1 MTNTKL
7 LLSVAAASVLA
18 LNGCMDINR
27 TDTATFTTT
36 SYTDTNGTD
45 TGTDTGADTGYCT
58 VDNTISGFITTDLL
72 LTQDTCIDGQLQV
85 KSGASITANNITIA
99 GVVGSKAWI
108 EVLPG
113 GKIYANGV
121 TFTSEEEASGG
132 TGAPGQWGGVT
143 LIGNDNTDEDGTAV
157 NTQIDG
163 GYEVDGTL
171 ANGSTTVVGDMTD
184 SSGNLTN
191 CTINNTG
198 IAVQQD
204 KEINGLSFV
213 GVGSGTV
220 ISGITVNRSGDD
232 AIEIWGGHV
241 ALTDV
246 TIVGAGD
253 DGFDNDDGW
262 AGSVDGLSVSGV
274 TNSGLELSGNTH
286 ATYTNVTIDMTGSL
300 ATSDAG
306 GAIYLKKTAIGGYF
320 TDVVITDN
328 QANTY
333 GTIVTDAA
341 DLANLEGMN
350 ITITG
355 SNTAGIVTEGPH
367 YDATVATTAEVQTA
381 LGL

>member
-27 TDTATFTTT
+27 TDTATFTTY
-36 SYTDTNGTD
+36 SDTNTTDGTPP
-45 TGTDTGADTGYCT
+45 APTGYCT
-58 VDNTISGFITTDLL
+58 DANTIAGFITTDIL
-72 LTQDTCIDGQLQV
+72 LTQNTCIDGQVQV

-99 GVVGSKAWI
+99 GVSGSKAWI

-113 GKIYANGV
+113 GKLYANGV

-143 LIGNDNTDEDGTAV
+143 LIGNDNTNEDGTAV

-198 IAVQQD
+198 IAVEQD

-241 ALTDV
+241 ALTDI
-246 TIVGAGD
+246 TIVGTGD

-286 ATYTNVTIDMTGSL
+286 ATYNNVTIDVTGNV
-300 ATSDAG
+300 ATSDVG
-306 GAIYLKKTAIGGYF
+306 GAIYLKKTAIGGFF
-320 TDVVITDN
+320 TDVTITDN
-328 QANTY
+328 QTNTY

-341 DLANLEGMN
+341 DLANLDGTN
-350 ITITG
+350 ITING
-355 SNTAGIVTEGPH
+355 SNAAGIVTAGPN

>member
-18 LNGCMDINR
+18 LNGCGGGSSS
-27 TDTATFTTT
+27 TDTTTT
-36 SYTDTNGTD
+36 TTT
-45 TGTDTGADTGYCT
+45 TPTTTTPVETGYCT
-58 VDNTISGFITTDLL
+58 SANTIAGDISSDLT
-72 LTQDTCIDGQLQV
+72 LTQDTCIDGKVRVLD
-85 KSGASITANNITIA
+85 GATLTASAITVA
-99 GVVGSKAWI
+99 GVLGSKAWI

-113 GKIYANGV
+113 GKLYANNV
-121 TFTSEEEASGG
+121 IFTSEEEASGG

-143 LIGNDNTDEDGTAV
+143 LIGSDDTDEAGTAL
-157 NTQIDG
+157 NTQLE
-163 GYEVDGTL
+163 GYEVDGT
-171 ANGSTTVVGDMTD
+171 AAGSVGATD
-184 SSGNLTN
+184 SSGNLQN
-191 CTINNTG
+191 CTFNNTG
-198 IAVQQD
+198 IAVEQD
-204 KEINGLSFV
+204 KEINGLSLYA
-213 GVGSGTV
+213 VGSGTV
-220 ISGITVNRSGDD
+220 ISDITVNRSGDD
-232 AIEIWGGHV
+232 AVEIWGGHV
-241 ALTDV
+241 ELTGV
-246 TIVGAGD
+246 TIAGAGD

-262 AGSVDGLSVSGV
+262 AGSVNGLTVSGV

-286 ATYTNVTIDMTGSL
+286 ATYNNVKIDMTGNV
-300 ATSDAG
+300 ATSDVG

-320 TDVVITDN
+320 TDVAITDN